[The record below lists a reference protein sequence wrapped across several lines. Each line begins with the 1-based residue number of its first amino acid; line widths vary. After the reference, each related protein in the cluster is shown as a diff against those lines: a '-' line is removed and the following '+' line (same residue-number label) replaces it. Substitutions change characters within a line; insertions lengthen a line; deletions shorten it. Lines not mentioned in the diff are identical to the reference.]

1 MRSRLRGRG
10 FRRAE
15 PEALGDTRAVGRV
28 GLAEVLNL
36 AALDGFR
43 ARRSGDR
50 R

>member
-15 PEALGDTRAVGRV
+15 PEALGDTRAVGRI
-28 GLAEVLNL
+28 GEVLDL